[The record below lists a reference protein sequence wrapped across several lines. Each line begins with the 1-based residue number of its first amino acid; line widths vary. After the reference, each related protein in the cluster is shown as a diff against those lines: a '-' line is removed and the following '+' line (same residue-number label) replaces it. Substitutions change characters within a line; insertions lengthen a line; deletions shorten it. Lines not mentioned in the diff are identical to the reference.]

1 MRVLLTTIGSFGDLN
16 PYIGLGLALK
26 RRGHQPILAV
36 ANAYRPHVEAAGLE
50 CRPVGPHGDPWD
62 QALVARIMHPLRGA
76 EFLVRDL
83 LMPTVGEAYD
93 DLFAATADVD
103 AIVSHPL
110 TFTAPLV
117 AEKRGLPWA
126 GAVLAPMNFF
136 SLVDPPQVVAHPLA
150 AAIHRAWPRAMSWG
164 IPLGKLVTR
173 SWGDPVQVLR
183 QKLGL
188 PRGGHP
194 IYEGQFSPHLNL
206 ALFSRVLAE
215 PQRDWPAQTIVTG
228 AVTYDAVHGGL
239 PDGLG
244 KFLDNGPPPVVF
256 TLGSA
261 AVSHRRAARFYEVSA
276 ATAIALRLRA
286 VLLVGPAHRSSDRD
300 DALAHRRSKSDD
312 GLAHRSSKSGGG
324 SPDVFVAEWA
334 PHSELFPLAAAV
346 VHQGGAGTMHTALA
360 AGRPMIVVPFAH
372 DQPDNAARMERLG
385 VSRTI
390 YPQQYTPS
398 RVRDELASLL
408 KDEETKTAA
417 SAVGAKVRAEHGGDR
432 AVDALEALAGK
443 SPSTQGSAIAR

>member
-26 RRGHQPILAV
+26 QRGHEPVLAV
-36 ANAYRPHVEAAGLE
+36 AHAYRPHVEAAGLE

-83 LMPTVGEAYD
+83 LMQTIDEAYD
-93 DLFAATADVD
+93 DLYAATADVD

-117 AEKRGLPWA
+117 AAKRGLPWA
-126 GAVLAPMNFF
+126 ASVLFPMSFF
-136 SLVDPPQVVAHPLA
+136 SLADPPQVVAHPLA
-150 AAIHRAWPRAMSWG
+150 TAIHRRWPGVMRWG

-173 SWGDPVQVLR
+173 SWGDPIQAMR
-183 QKLGL
+183 QKLEL

-194 IYEGQFSPHLNL
+194 LYEGQFSPHLNL
-206 ALFSRVLAE
+206 ALFSCVLAE
-215 PQRDWPAQTIVTG
+215 PQPDWPAKTIVTG
-228 AVTYDAVHGGL
+228 AIAYDAVHGGV
-239 PDGLG
+239 PEGLG

-261 AVSHRRAARFYEVSA
+261 AVSHPRAANFYKVSA
-276 ATAIALRLRA
+276 AAAIAMRLRA
-286 VLLVGPAHRSSDRD
+286 VLLVGRASENRPAIQSN
-300 DALAHRRSKSDD
+300 
-312 GLAHRSSKSGGG
+312 
-324 SPDVFVAEWA
+324 DVFVAEWA

-346 VHQGGAGTMHTALA
+346 VHQGGAGTTHTALA

-372 DQPDNAARMERLG
+372 DQPDSAARLERLG

-390 YPQQYTPS
+390 YPQQYTSS

-408 KDEETKTAA
+408 KDEETRAAA
-417 SAVGAKVRAEHGGDR
+417 SAIGAKVRAERGGDR
-432 AVDALEALAGK
+432 AVDALVEMTRMK
-443 SPSTQGSAIAR
+443 HE

>member
-1 MRVLLTTIGSFGDLN
+1 VRVLLTTIGSFGDLN

-26 RRGHQPILAV
+26 RRGHHPVLAV

-62 QALVARIMHPLRGA
+62 RALVARIMHPLRGA

-83 LMPTVGEAYD
+83 LMPTIEEAYD

-117 AEKRGLPWA
+117 AAKRGLPWA
-126 GAVLAPMNFF
+126 GAVLFPMSFF
-136 SLVDPPQVVAHPLA
+136 SLADPPQVVANPA
-150 AAIHRAWPRAMSWG
+150 VAAIHRRWPGVMRWG
-164 IPLGKLVTR
+164 IPLGKVVTR
-173 SWGDPVQVLR
+173 SWGDPVQALR

-194 IYEGQFSPHLNL
+194 LYEGQFSPYLNL

-215 PQRDWPAQTIVTG
+215 PQPDWPAKTIVTG
-228 AVTYDAVHGGL
+228 AISYDAVHGGV
-239 PDGLG
+239 PEGLG

-261 AVSHRRAARFYEVSA
+261 AVSHPRAARFFEVSA
-276 ATAIALRLRA
+276 MVAIAMRLRA
-286 VLLVGPAHRSSDRD
+286 VLLVGKP
-300 DALAHRRSKSDD
+300 
-312 GLAHRSSKSGGG
+312 AHRSSKSGGG
-324 SPDVFVAEWA
+324 SPENRPAIQSTDVFVAEWA

-346 VHQGGAGTMHTALA
+346 VHQGGAGTLHTALA

-372 DQPDNAARMERLG
+372 DQPDNAARVERLG

-390 YPQQYTPS
+390 YPQQYTTD
-398 RVRDELASLL
+398 RVRSTLSALLADEGA
-408 KDEETKTAA
+408 KAAA
-417 SAVGAKVRAEHGGDR
+417 SDIGAIVRIEHGGDN
-432 AVDALEALAGK
+432 AVDALIEMTRMK
-443 SPSTQGSAIAR
+443 HD